1 MRITKLE
8 KNDDGSYTVVYE
20 WQTFRFLLEDGS
32 TIDVRAVHDDSTL
45 RGMVVSATKTKRIEG
60 VAYLPVE
67 PVVEEKK
74 APAKKAPAKKIGQ
87 QRAS

>member
-1 MRITKLE
+1 MRIIKLE

-45 RGMVVSATKTKRIEG
+45 RGMLVNTTKTKRIEG
-60 VAYLPVE
+60 VAYLKDE
-67 PVVEEKK
+67 PAEEKA
-74 APAKKAPAKKIGQ
+74 APTKRTKKA
-87 QRAS
+87 S